1 MVKANTQISFPSF
14 VRLNINSINLTEA
27 QKQSAMTVNKQLSSQ
42 HTVIKSNL
50 VSDGGLICSKDM
62 FVKGKIK
69 TNPQSN
75 QDNIVFDGRV
85 NLTNHTVLYNGAQNY
100 ENINNKQP
108 QQYLPFGL
116 FKTIQCNSCMRTSQS
131 GGAVG
136 SGDLNAGAYLW
147 WDSYGQEYY
156 QNNNKIV
163 TVNNTTDKEK
173 LMFIASSDKPKLFR
187 ISLYFMKH
195 GGWLDSGVGGQFIL
209 GVNSGGKDIVLSRTS
224 CESSTY
230 YRLKTMQCIACTY
243 YATQNGYF
251 YAKNLG
257 SWFRAAIFSWNVV
270 ELPFF
275 YNSTTS
281 TP

>member
-27 QKQSAMTVNKQLSSQ
+27 QKQSAMTVKKQLSSQ
-42 HTVIKSNL
+42 HTVIKANL
-50 VSDGGLICSKDM
+50 TSDGGLTCSKDA

-69 TNPQSN
+69 ANPQ
-75 QDNIVFDGRV
+75 DNKIVFNGRV
-85 NLTNHTVLYNGAQNY
+85 NLTNHTVLYNGSNNY
-100 ENINNKQP
+100 KSINTKQP

-116 FKTIQCNSCMRTSQS
+116 FRTIQCNSCMRTSLS

-136 SGDLNAGAYLW
+136 SGDLNANTNLW
-147 WDSYGQEYY
+147 WDSYGQEYN
-156 QNNNKIV
+156 QNNSNIV
-163 TVNNTTDKEK
+163 SINTSDKK
-173 LMFIASSDKPKLFR
+173 QLTFTASSDKPRLFR

-195 GGWLDSGVGGQFIL
+195 GGWLDSGAGGPFVL
-209 GVNSGGKDIVLSRTS
+209 GVNIAGKDMVLSQTS
-224 CESSTY
+224 CASSTY